1 MTKTKLKLKGL
12 KRKKK
17 PEARKAE
24 IKKETPEN
32 TCEKTKTK
40 DGLFDVRERN
50 VSILD
55 DYITWIAMP
64 SVMREPAT
72 QEEFAK
78 KQKIDP
84 ATLTDWK
91 KRSGFYHEV
100 QRRRRTYFKDDS
112 GDVILSLKRKC
123 LKEGSGADVKVFLNY
138 TEDLKDKTEI
148 AVDDE
153 LRKALD
159 KVSKILPD

>member
-1 MTKTKLKLKGL
+1 MDRKHKTFGKIEEAKIWLKG
-12 KRKKK
+12 RKKNT
-17 PEARKAE
+17 E
-24 IKKETPEN
+24 KKIE
-32 TCEKTKTK
+32 
-40 DGLFDVRERN
+40 LFDIRDSN
-50 VSILD
+50 ISKLD
-55 DYITWIAMP
+55 EYITWLALP
-64 SVMREPAT
+64 SVMRKPET
-72 QEEFAK
+72 QEEFARLK
-78 KQKIDP
+78 KVDP
-84 ATLTDWK
+84 GTLTDWK
-91 KRSGFYHEV
+91 KRSGFYDEV